1 MGYEGTKR
9 DCSQAVTKMTLQILN
24 GARVWLCDAE
34 GPRLSSGRDATDIIG
49 DAYGSDVAVIALP
62 AARLADAFFDLRTR
76 LAGEFVQKFV
86 NYGVALAIVGDISA
100 HLAASTAL
108 RDFARES
115 NRGRHLWFVDD
126 LDALAARL

>member
-1 MGYEGTKR
+1 M
-9 DCSQAVTKMTLQILN
+9 SLQILN
-24 GARVWLCDAE
+24 GARIWLCDAQ

-49 DAYGSDVAVIALP
+49 DAYGADVAVIALP
-62 AARLADAFFDLRTR
+62 AARLADEVFDLRTR

-100 HLAASTAL
+100 HVAASTAL
-108 RDFARES
+108 RDFVTES
-115 NRGRHLWFVDD
+115 NRGRHLWFAEN

>member
-1 MGYEGTKR
+1 M
-9 DCSQAVTKMTLQILN
+9 SLQILN
-24 GARVWLCDAE
+24 GARIWLCDAQ

-49 DAYGSDVAVIALP
+49 DAYGADVAVIALP
-62 AARLADAFFDLRTR
+62 AARLADEVFDLRTR

-100 HLAASTAL
+100 HVAASTAL
-108 RDFARES
+108 RDFVTES
-115 NRGRHLWFVDD
+115 NRGRHLWFVEN